1 MPKRIQSPSS
11 INTYKQCPRKYYYSY
26 IKGLKTLP
34 SIHMT
39 RGKIVHAV
47 LDRFFHHQPKGIK
60 WETAEE
66 RMKLRI
72 QNLLVDEWK
81 KAKKELSLFSLS
93 QNQEMLYFEESLVFL
108 FSWLSYFNRR
118 LKPLREQM
126 PFEQAFEKLTPILR
140 EATHLS
146 DEHAVR
152 GIIDAVEQIEN
163 ETNIIDYKTSSRC
176 DIDEHRLQLAIYALL
191 YNEVH
196 GKMPTKAGIHFL
208 REQEPKF
215 INVDCELINFAKEEV
230 RLIHEKTVS
239 ADIKD
244 YPKTETA
251 LCKWT
256 DGKCDFYDY
265 CQRE

>member
-1 MPKRIQSPSS
+1 
-11 INTYKQCPRKYYYSY
+11 
-26 IKGLKTLP
+26 
-34 SIHMT
+34 MT

-47 LDRFFHHQPKGIK
+47 LDRFFHHQPKAIT

-81 KAKKELSLFSLS
+81 KSKKELSLFRLS
-93 QNQEMLYFEESLVFL
+93 QDQEMLYFEESLVFL
-108 FSWLSYFNRR
+108 FSWLYYFNKR
-118 LKPLREQM
+118 LKPFRDKLE
-126 PFEQAFEKLTPILR
+126 FEQAFEKITPILR

-146 DEHAVR
+146 DEYAVR

-163 ETNIIDYKTSSRC
+163 ETNIIDYKTSRSC
-176 DIDEHRLQLAIYALL
+176 NLNEHRLQLAIYALL
-191 YNEVH
+191 YQEVH

-215 INVDCELINFAKEEV
+215 ISVDRELVEFAKEEV

-251 LCKWT
+251 LCRWSE
-256 DGKCDFYDY
+256 GKCDFYDY
-265 CQRE
+265 CQKE

>member
-1 MPKRIQSPSS
+1 
-11 INTYKQCPRKYYYSY
+11 
-26 IKGLKTLP
+26 
-34 SIHMT
+34 MT
-39 RGKIVHAV
+39 RGKIVHSV
-47 LDRFFHHQPKGIK
+47 LDRFFHNKPNEIS

-72 QNLLVDEWK
+72 QNLLVNEWK
-81 KAKKELSLFSLS
+81 KSKKELSLFRLS
-93 QNQEMLYFEESLVFL
+93 QSQEMLYFEESLVFL
-108 FSWLSYFNRR
+108 FSWLSYFNKR

-126 PFEQAFEKLTPILR
+126 TFEQAFAKLTPSLR
-140 EATHLS
+140 EAVHLS
-146 DEHAVR
+146 DALAVR
-152 GIIDAVEQIEN
+152 GIIDAVEEIEN
-163 ETNIIDYKTSSRC
+163 ETKIVDYKTSSNC
-176 DIDEHRLQLAIYALL
+176 DINEHKLQLAIYALL

-215 INVDCELINFAKEEV
+215 INVDCELIEFAKEEV
-230 RLIHEKTVS
+230 RLIHEKTAS

-251 LCKWT
+251 LCKWSE
-256 DGKCDFYDY
+256 GKCDFYDY